1 MPLAPVLT
9 FVVSFN
15 QKQSSKLPK
24 HLDYVFNNKN
34 IEKNTRE
41 INFHS
46 LLNKEPSK
54 YTGMKKILMLS
65 SKTEDNG
72 KRRGVQKSRED
83 ILREKR
89 ERERERRKQIRED
102 PVKRQEQREKE
113 RQKYLKQK
121 QNKVKK
127 SVEDMTPR
135 EKRQVRKKWK
145 ENSKKYRLRKK
156 QTDME
161 MSLLKSNTPPASSDE
176 ENQPPNLNVSFQRQ
190 IGRKIANRNKIKRYR
205 EKKATAREMQDLK
218 RKVELYKKKYYRLLG
233 NNKNKINQQIS
244 DSNNLTPITKVNLLL
259 GASQIEPSKVEE
271 VKKNL
276 MFGEVVQQQLVNT
289 YQGLDSDQKKQVF
302 KKILD
307 GSIIKKYKMRT
318 KLSSIMNFRKSSLFR
333 NQDITNFERKKAKHV
348 QRTEMIRQKIK
359 EFFELEDNSRVCP
372 GKKEFVRKNKVTK
385 QKRFLSNTLKNLH
398 QKFLLAYPTLK
409 ISYTFFCLARPFYI
423 KPMQISDRDTCR
435 CIIHANMDL
444 IVQSL
449 YVNNVVFGKTPNDII
464 KDICCSTY
472 AEDCLLRKCNKCK
485 DAIPHFKEFNDSDLL
500 QYLQWI
506 YLKQNYFDKKTKTVK
521 QCRKIAKQ
529 PKEVRAAE
537 LVTIL
542 MEKLPTFLNHEGRIL
557 HQHHAI
563 LELKKVLKANEI
575 IIHCDFSE
583 NYSLKYA
590 EEIQSFHFGGARQ
603 QVTLHTV
610 VVYSKA
616 GSDTVPKSYCT
627 LSESL
632 YHGPAAIWAH
642 LNPIVKEYTQNDV
655 DVIHFLSDSPAT
667 QYRNKQMFSFITNQL
682 MEHFPKVK
690 RISWNYHEAGHG
702 KGAPDGIGGVCKR
715 TADRVVAQGKDIPKF
730 ESLVNVLKEA
740 CPGIYFY
747 VINSTDIETYSSIIS
762 KQKLL
767 AFEGTLKV
775 HQIVPIKKTL
785 WFRSL
790 SCFTCTDFC
799 NHFHLGSLSYEDVS
813 SESNTS
819 SESDEGSED
828 IPLSNLLKNK
838 SKLQFSDVYSDDE
851 VPSCSYPCS
860 KAKTGDY
867 VLVSLESINK
877 KLAIQ
882 YRYVAVCQSD
892 FQDSEI
898 KVAYLKLCD
907 CQNGDLFKLG
917 EENDVSYV
925 QEDQILEVLPEPK
938 LLIKGHRIY
947 YKFPRSIDVL
957 KLHNIIS
964 SKQTNLFLLRTTC
977 ANSELLLHNFYY
989 FDNNFKSPILH
1000 T

>member
-1 MPLAPVLT
+1 
-9 FVVSFN
+9 
-15 QKQSSKLPK
+15 
-24 HLDYVFNNKN
+24 
-34 IEKNTRE
+34 
-41 INFHS
+41 
-46 LLNKEPSK
+46 
-54 YTGMKKILMLS
+54 
-65 SKTEDNG
+65 
-72 KRRGVQKSRED
+72 
-83 ILREKR
+83 
-89 ERERERRKQIRED
+89 
-102 PVKRQEQREKE
+102 
-113 RQKYLKQK
+113 
-121 QNKVKK
+121 
-127 SVEDMTPR
+127 
-135 EKRQVRKKWK
+135 
-145 ENSKKYRLRKK
+145 
-156 QTDME
+156 
-161 MSLLKSNTPPASSDE
+161 
-176 ENQPPNLNVSFQRQ
+176 
-190 IGRKIANRNKIKRYR
+190 
-205 EKKATAREMQDLK
+205 
-218 RKVELYKKKYYRLLG
+218 
-233 NNKNKINQQIS
+233 
-244 DSNNLTPITKVNLLL
+244 
-259 GASQIEPSKVEE
+259 
-271 VKKNL
+271 
-276 MFGEVVQQQLVNT
+276 
-289 YQGLDSDQKKQVF
+289 
-302 KKILD
+302 
-307 GSIIKKYKMRT
+307 
-318 KLSSIMNFRKSSLFR
+318 
-333 NQDITNFERKKAKHV
+333 
-348 QRTEMIRQKIK
+348 
-359 EFFELEDNSRVCP
+359 
-372 GKKEFVRKNKVTK
+372 
-385 QKRFLSNTLKNLH
+385 
-398 QKFLLAYPTLK
+398 
-409 ISYTFFCLARPFYI
+409 
-423 KPMQISDRDTCR
+423 
-435 CIIHANMDL
+435 
-444 IVQSL
+444 
-449 YVNNVVFGKTPNDII
+449 
-464 KDICCSTY
+464 
-472 AEDCLLRKCNKCK
+472 
-485 DAIPHFKEFNDSDLL
+485 
-500 QYLQWI
+500 
-506 YLKQNYFDKKTKTVK
+506 
-521 QCRKIAKQ
+521 
-529 PKEVRAAE
+529 
-537 LVTIL
+537 

-563 LELKKVLKANEI
+563 FELKKVLKANEI

-667 QYRNKQMFSFITNQL
+667 QYRNKQMFSFITNQF

-715 TADRVVAQGKDIPKF
+715 TADRVVAQGKDIPNF

-947 YKFPRSIDVL
+947 YKFPRSIDVFE
-957 KLHNIIS
+957 
-964 SKQTNLFLLRTTC
+964 T
-977 ANSELLLHNFYY
+977 A
-989 FDNNFKSPILH
+989 
-1000 T
+1000 